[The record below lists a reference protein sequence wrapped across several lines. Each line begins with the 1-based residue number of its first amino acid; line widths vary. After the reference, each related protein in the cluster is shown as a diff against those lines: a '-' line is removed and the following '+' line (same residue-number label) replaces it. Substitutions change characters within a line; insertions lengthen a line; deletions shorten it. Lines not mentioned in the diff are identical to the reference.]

1 MKGFMETPETLDYRG
16 KTCYWRCATR
26 TSRQRRHRRHRVEG
40 RGRRERER
48 DGVFKALRVLD
59 EVGKH
64 KIDMGLDTRT
74 EISK

>member
-1 MKGFMETPETLDYRG
+1 MLFRQNEG
-16 KTCYWRCATR
+16 KDIL
-26 TSRQRRHRRHRVEG
+26 SR
-40 RGRRERER
+40 R